1 MKVILALGN
10 PGDKYA
16 QTRHNAGF
24 LVIDQLAAG
33 QSAQF
38 SNKPKF
44 FADIAELNSFTVN
57 SSASAKPPVI
67 IIPREKILLVKP
79 TTYYNEVG
87 IAARALM
94 DFYKLTLDDLL
105 IIHDDTDLDFGKI
118 RVRKGGRDAGS
129 NGLKSLHAHI
139 GSDFWHIR
147 IGTDNLLRRQ
157 VSTDRFVMMNFNSD
171 ELTILK
177 NWTIPTAQT
186 MIHDFLSDHIS
197 AISVKL

>member
-10 PGDKYA
+10 PGDKYTY
-16 QTRHNAGF
+16 TRHNAGF
-24 LVIDQLAAG
+24 LVVDQLAAG

-44 FADIAELNSFTVN
+44 FADIAELNSVKLASTADAK
-57 SSASAKPPVI
+57 SSTASPQ
-67 IIPREKILLVKP
+67 EKVLLVKP

-94 DFYKLTLDDLL
+94 DFYKLTLDDVL

-139 GSDFWHIR
+139 GADFWHIR

-157 VSTDRFVMMNFNSD
+157 IGDVDFVLSKFNAD
-171 ELTILK
+171 EQKILRD
-177 NWTIPTAQT
+177 WTIPESIKLIGT
-186 MIHDFLSDHIS
+186 FLDDTIEPL
-197 AISVKL
+197 SVKL

>member
-10 PGDKYA
+10 PGEKYTY
-16 QTRHNAGF
+16 TRHNAGF

-33 QSAQF
+33 QSAHF

-44 FADIAELNSFTVN
+44 FADIAELNNVKL
-57 SSASAKPPVI
+57 ASTANAKSRTASPQ
-67 IIPREKILLVKP
+67 EKVLLVKP

-105 IIHDDTDLDFGKI
+105 IIHDDTALDFGKI
-118 RVRKGGRDAGS
+118 RVRKGGESAGN
-129 NGLKSLHAHI
+129 NGLKSLHRHV

-157 VSTDRFVMMNFNSD
+157 IGDVDFVLSKFNAD
-171 ELTILK
+171 ERTILQ
-177 NWTIPTAQT
+177 NWVIPESINLIEKFLNETIEPFS
-186 MIHDFLSDHIS
+186 I
-197 AISVKL
+197 KL

>member
-10 PGDKYA
+10 PGEKYVH
-16 QTRHNAGF
+16 TRHNAGF

-44 FADIAELNSFTVN
+44 FADIAELNSFTVD
-57 SSASAKPPVI
+57 SAASTKSHTT
-67 IIPREKILLVKP
+67 IPQEKILLVKP

-87 IAARALM
+87 IAARAIL
-94 DFYKLTLDDLL
+94 DFYKLALDNLL

-118 RVRKGGRDAGS
+118 RIRKGGRDAGS

-157 VSTDRFVMMNFNSD
+157 IGDVDFVLSKFNAD
-171 ELTILK
+171 EQKILRD
-177 NWTIPTAQT
+177 WTIPESIKLIST
-186 MIHDFLSDHIS
+186 FLDDTIEPLSI
-197 AISVKL
+197 KL

>member
-10 PGDKYA
+10 PGEKYVH
-16 QTRHNAGF
+16 TRHNAGF
-24 LVIDQLAAG
+24 LVIDYLAAG

-44 FADIAELNSFTVN
+44 SANIAELNMSG
-57 SSASAKPPVI
+57 
-67 IIPREKILLVKP
+67 EKILLVKP

-87 IAARALM
+87 IAARAIL
-94 DFYKLTLDDLL
+94 DFYKLTLDDVL
-105 IIHDDTDLDFGKI
+105 IIHDDTALDFGKI

-129 NGLKSLHAHI
+129 NGLKSLHTHI

-157 VSTDRFVMMNFNSD
+157 IGDVDFVLSKFNAD
-171 ELTILK
+171 EQKILRD
-177 NWTIPTAQT
+177 WTIPESIKLIGT
-186 MIHDFLSDHIS
+186 FLDGTIEPL
-197 AISVKL
+197 SVKL

>member
-10 PGDKYA
+10 PGEKYVH
-16 QTRHNAGF
+16 TRHNAGF
-24 LVIDQLAAG
+24 LVVDQLAAEQG
-33 QSAQF
+33 VQF

-44 FADIAELNSFTVN
+44 SADIAELNMSG
-57 SSASAKPPVI
+57 
-67 IIPREKILLVKP
+67 EKILLVKP

-87 IAARALM
+87 ISARAIL
-94 DFYKLTLDDLL
+94 DFYKLTPDDLL
-105 IIHDDTDLDFGKI
+105 IIHDDTALDFGKI

-157 VSTDRFVMMNFNSD
+157 IGDVDFVLSKFNAD
-171 ELTILK
+171 EQKILRD
-177 NWTIPTAQT
+177 WTIPESIKLIGT
-186 MIHDFLSDHIS
+186 FLDDTIEPL
-197 AISVKL
+197 SVKL

>member
-16 QTRHNAGF
+16 YTRHNAGF

-44 FADIAELNSFTVN
+44 SADIAELNMSG
-57 SSASAKPPVI
+57 
-67 IIPREKILLVKP
+67 EKILLVKP

-87 IAARALM
+87 IAARAIL

-105 IIHDDTDLDFGKI
+105 IIHDDTALDFGKI

-157 VSTDRFVMMNFNSD
+157 IGDVDFVLSKFNAD
-171 ELTILK
+171 EQKILRDWTSPEAIKLIGTFLDDTIE
-177 NWTIPTAQT
+177 P
-186 MIHDFLSDHIS
+186 
-197 AISVKL
+197 ISVKL

>member
-10 PGDKYA
+10 PGEKYTY
-16 QTRHNAGF
+16 TRHNAGF
-24 LVIDQLAAG
+24 LIIDQLAAG

-44 FADIAELNSFTVN
+44 FSDIAELNVSG
-57 SSASAKPPVI
+57 
-67 IIPREKILLVKP
+67 EKILLVKP
-79 TTYYNEVG
+79 NTYYNEVG

-94 DFYKLTLDDLL
+94 DFYKLTLDDVL
-105 IIHDDTDLDFGKI
+105 IIHDDTALDFGKI

-157 VSTDRFVMMNFNSD
+157 IGDVDFVLSKFNAD
-171 ELTILK
+171 EQKILRD
-177 NWTIPTAQT
+177 WTIPESIKLIGT
-186 MIHDFLSDHIS
+186 FLDDTIEPL
-197 AISVKL
+197 SVKL

>member
-10 PGDKYA
+10 PGEKYVH
-16 QTRHNAGF
+16 TRHNAGF
-24 LVIDQLAAG
+24 LIIDHLAAG
-33 QSAQF
+33 QSAHF

-44 FADIAELNSFTVN
+44 FADIAELNNVKL
-57 SSASAKPPVI
+57 ASTANTKSRTTSPQ
-67 IIPREKILLVKP
+67 EKVLLVKP

-87 IAARALM
+87 VAARALL
-94 DFYKLTLDDLL
+94 DFYKLTLDDVL

-177 NWTIPTAQT
+177 KWAIPTAQT

>member
-10 PGDKYA
+10 PGEKYVH
-16 QTRHNAGF
+16 TRHNAGF
-24 LVIDQLAAG
+24 LVVDQLAAEQG
-33 QSAQF
+33 VQF

-44 FADIAELNSFTVN
+44 SADIAELNMSG
-57 SSASAKPPVI
+57 
-67 IIPREKILLVKP
+67 EKILLVKP

-87 IAARALM
+87 ISARAIL

-105 IIHDDTDLDFGKI
+105 IIHDDTALDFGKI

-157 VSTDRFVMMNFNSD
+157 IGDVDFVLSKFNAD
-171 ELTILK
+171 EQKILRD
-177 NWTIPTAQT
+177 WTIPESIKLIGT
-186 MIHDFLSDHIS
+186 FLDDTIEPL
-197 AISVKL
+197 SVKL

>member
-10 PGDKYA
+10 PGEKYA
-16 QTRHNAGF
+16 YTRHNAGF
-24 LVIDQLAAG
+24 LIIDQLAAG

-44 FADIAELNSFTVN
+44 FADIAELNMSG
-57 SSASAKPPVI
+57 
-67 IIPREKILLVKP
+67 EKILLVKP
-79 TTYYNEVG
+79 TTYYNKAG
-87 IAARALM
+87 ISARAIL

-105 IIHDDTDLDFGKI
+105 IIHDDTALDFGKI

-157 VSTDRFVMMNFNSD
+157 IGDVDFVLSKFNTDERK
-171 ELTILK
+171 ILRD
-177 NWTIPTAQT
+177 WTIPEAIKLIGT
-186 MIHDFLSDHIS
+186 FLDGTIEPL
-197 AISVKL
+197 SVKL

>member
-10 PGDKYA
+10 PGEKYVH
-16 QTRHNAGF
+16 TRHNAGF

-44 FADIAELNSFTVN
+44 FADIAELNNVKL
-57 SSASAKPPVI
+57 ASTANTKSRTTSPQ
-67 IIPREKILLVKP
+67 EKVLLVKP

-87 IAARALM
+87 VAARTLL
-94 DFYKLTLDDLL
+94 DFYKLTLDDVL
-105 IIHDDTDLDFGKI
+105 IIHDDTALDFGKI
-118 RVRKGGRDAGS
+118 RVCKGGRDAGS
-129 NGLKSLHAHI
+129 NGLKSLHTHI

-157 VSTDRFVMMNFNSD
+157 IGDVDFVLSKFNTDER
-171 ELTILK
+171 TILRD
-177 NWTIPTAQT
+177 WTIPESIKLIGT
-186 MIHDFLSDHIS
+186 FLDDTIEPL
-197 AISVKL
+197 SVKL

>member
-10 PGDKYA
+10 PGDKYTN
-16 QTRHNAGF
+16 TRHNAGF
-24 LVIDQLAAG
+24 LTIDKFAAELNVN
-33 QSAQF
+33 F
-38 SNKPKF
+38 INKPKF
-44 FADIAELNSFTVN
+44 AADIAELNISG
-57 SSASAKPPVI
+57 
-67 IIPREKILLVKP
+67 EKILLVKP
-79 TTYYNEVG
+79 NTYYNEVG
-87 IAARALM
+87 IAARAIM

-157 VSTDRFVMMNFNSD
+157 IGDVDFVLSKFNAD
-171 ELTILK
+171 EQKILRD
-177 NWTIPTAQT
+177 WTIPESIKLIGT
-186 MIHDFLSDHIS
+186 FLDDTIEPL
-197 AISVKL
+197 SVKL

>member
-1 MKVILALGN
+1 MKGILALGN
-10 PGDKYA
+10 PGEKYVY
-16 QTRHNAGF
+16 TRHNAGF
-24 LVIDQLAAG
+24 LIIDQLAAG

-44 FADIAELNSFTVN
+44 SADIAELNMSG
-57 SSASAKPPVI
+57 
-67 IIPREKILLVKP
+67 EKILLVKP

-87 IAARALM
+87 ISARAILG
-94 DFYKLTLDDLL
+94 FYKLTLNDLL

-139 GSDFWHIR
+139 GADFWHIR

-157 VSTDRFVMMNFNSD
+157 IGDVDFVLSKFNAD
-171 ELTILK
+171 EQKILRD
-177 NWTIPTAQT
+177 WTIPESIKLIGT
-186 MIHDFLSDHIS
+186 FLDDTIEPL
-197 AISVKL
+197 SVKL

>member
-10 PGDKYA
+10 PGEKYVH
-16 QTRHNAGF
+16 TRHNAGF
-24 LVIDQLAAG
+24 LVIDQLAAEQG
-33 QSAQF
+33 AQF

-44 FADIAELNSFTVN
+44 FADIAELNMSG
-57 SSASAKPPVI
+57 
-67 IIPREKILLVKP
+67 EKILLVKP

-87 IAARALM
+87 ISARAIL
-94 DFYKLTLDDLL
+94 DFYKSTLDDLL
-105 IIHDDTDLDFGKI
+105 IIHDDTALDFGKI

-177 NWTIPTAQT
+177 NWAIPTAQT

>member
-10 PGDKYA
+10 PGEKYA
-16 QTRHNAGF
+16 YTRHNTGF
-24 LVIDQLAAG
+24 LVIDQLAAE
-33 QSAQF
+33 QNAQF

-44 FADIAELNSFTVN
+44 FADIAELNMSG
-57 SSASAKPPVI
+57 
-67 IIPREKILLVKP
+67 EKILLVKP

-87 IAARALM
+87 ISARAIL

-157 VSTDRFVMMNFNSD
+157 IGDVDFVLSKFNAD
-171 ELTILK
+171 EQKILRD
-177 NWTIPTAQT
+177 WTIPESIKLIGT
-186 MIHDFLSDHIS
+186 FLDDTIEPL
-197 AISVKL
+197 SVKL

>member
-10 PGDKYA
+10 PGEKYVH
-16 QTRHNAGF
+16 TRHNAGF
-24 LVIDQLAAG
+24 LVIDHLAAG
-33 QSAQF
+33 QSAHF

-44 FADIAELNSFTVN
+44 SADIAELNSFTVD
-57 SSASAKPPVI
+57 SAASTKLPI
-67 IIPREKILLVKP
+67 TIPREKIFLVKP

-105 IIHDDTDLDFGKI
+105 VIHDDTDLDFGKI
-118 RVRKGGRDAGS
+118 RVRRGGESAGN
-129 NGLKSLHAHI
+129 NGLKSLHRHV

-157 VSTDRFVMMNFNSD
+157 IGDVDFVLSKFNAD
-171 ELTILK
+171 EQKILRD
-177 NWTIPTAQT
+177 WTIPESIKLIGT
-186 MIHDFLSDHIS
+186 FLGGTIEPL
-197 AISVKL
+197 SVKL

>member
-10 PGDKYA
+10 PGEKYVH
-16 QTRHNAGF
+16 TRHNAGF
-24 LVIDQLAAG
+24 LVVNQLAAEQG
-33 QSAQF
+33 AQF

-67 IIPREKILLVKP
+67 IPREKILLVKP

-87 IAARALM
+87 ISTRALM
-94 DFYKLTLDDLL
+94 DFYKLTLDDVL

-139 GSDFWHIR
+139 GADFWHIR
-147 IGTDNLLRRQ
+147 IGTDNLLRWQ
-157 VSTDRFVMMNFNSD
+157 IGDVDFVLSKFNAD
-171 ELTILK
+171 ERTILRD
-177 NWTIPTAQT
+177 WTIPEAIKLIGT
-186 MIHDFLSDHIS
+186 FLDDTIEPLSI
-197 AISVKL
+197 KL

>member
-10 PGDKYA
+10 PGDKYTY
-16 QTRHNAGF
+16 TRHNAGF
-24 LVIDQLAAG
+24 LVVDQLAAG

-44 FADIAELNSFTVN
+44 FADIAELNSVKLASTADAK
-57 SSASAKPPVI
+57 SSTASPQ
-67 IIPREKILLVKP
+67 EKVLLVKP
-79 TTYYNEVG
+79 TTYYNKVG
-87 IAARALM
+87 VAARALM

-118 RVRKGGRDAGS
+118 RIRKGGRDAGS

-171 ELTILK
+171 ELNILK
-177 NWTIPTAQT
+177 NWTIPTAQI
-186 MIHDFLSDHIS
+186 MIHDFLSDQIS

>member
-10 PGDKYA
+10 PGDKYTY
-16 QTRHNAGF
+16 TRHNAGF
-24 LVIDQLAAG
+24 LVVDQLAAEQG
-33 QSAQF
+33 AQF

-44 FADIAELNSFTVN
+44 FADIAELNNVKL
-57 SSASAKPPVI
+57 ASTANTKSRTTSPQ
-67 IIPREKILLVKP
+67 EKVLLVKP

-87 IAARALM
+87 VAARALL
-94 DFYKLTLDDLL
+94 DFYKLTLDDVL

-186 MIHDFLSDHIS
+186 MIHNFLSDHIS

>member
-10 PGDKYA
+10 PGEKYVH
-16 QTRHNAGF
+16 TRHNAGF

-44 FADIAELNSFTVN
+44 FADIAELNSFTVD
-57 SSASAKPPVI
+57 SAASAKPPVT
-67 IIPREKILLVKP
+67 IPREKILLVKP

-87 IAARALM
+87 IAARAIL

-157 VSTDRFVMMNFNSD
+157 IGDVDFVLSKFNTDER
-171 ELTILK
+171 TILRD
-177 NWTIPTAQT
+177 WTIPEAIKLIST
-186 MIHDFLSDHIS
+186 FLDDTIEPL
-197 AISVKL
+197 SVKF

>member
-10 PGDKYA
+10 PGEKYA
-16 QTRHNAGF
+16 YTRHNAGF

-44 FADIAELNSFTVN
+44 FADIAELRDFTVN
-57 SSASAKPPVI
+57 SAASTKPPVT
-67 IIPREKILLVKP
+67 IPREKILLVKP

-94 DFYKLTLDDLL
+94 DFYKLTLDDVL
-105 IIHDDTDLDFGKI
+105 IIHDDTALDFGKI
-118 RVRKGGRDAGS
+118 RVRKGGESAGN
-129 NGLKSLHAHI
+129 NGLKSLHQHI
-139 GSDFWHIR
+139 GENFWHIR

-157 VSTDRFVMMNFNSD
+157 IGDVDFVLSKFNAD
-171 ELTILK
+171 EQKILRD
-177 NWTIPTAQT
+177 WTVPE
-186 MIHDFLSDHIS
+186 
-197 AISVKL
+197 SVKLIEKFLDGTIEPFSIKL

>member
-10 PGDKYA
+10 PGEKYVH
-16 QTRHNAGF
+16 TRHNAGF
-24 LVIDQLAAG
+24 LIIDHLAAG
-33 QSAQF
+33 QSAHF

-44 FADIAELNSFTVN
+44 FADIAELNSFTVD
-57 SSASAKPPVI
+57 SAASTKSHTT
-67 IIPREKILLVKP
+67 IPQGKILLVKP

-87 IAARALM
+87 IAARAIM

-105 IIHDDTDLDFGKI
+105 IIHD
-118 RVRKGGRDAGS
+118 
-129 NGLKSLHAHI
+129 
-139 GSDFWHIR
+139 R

>member
-10 PGDKYA
+10 PGEKYTY
-16 QTRHNAGF
+16 TRHNAGF
-24 LVIDQLAAG
+24 LVVDQLAAG

-44 FADIAELNSFTVN
+44 FSDIAELNVSG
-57 SSASAKPPVI
+57 
-67 IIPREKILLVKP
+67 EKILLVKP
-79 TTYYNEVG
+79 TTYYNEIG
-87 IAARALM
+87 IAARAIL

-139 GSDFWHIR
+139 GADFWHIR

-177 NWTIPTAQT
+177 NWAIPTAQT

>member
-10 PGDKYA
+10 PGEKYVH
-16 QTRHNAGF
+16 TRHNAGF
-24 LVIDQLAAG
+24 LAIDQLAAEQG
-33 QSAQF
+33 AQF

-44 FADIAELNSFTVN
+44 FADIAELNNVKL
-57 SSASAKPPVI
+57 ASTANTKSRTTSPQ
-67 IIPREKILLVKP
+67 EKVLLVKP

-87 IAARALM
+87 VAARALL
-94 DFYKLTLDDLL
+94 DFYKLTLDDVL

-177 NWTIPTAQT
+177 KWAIPTAQT

>member
-10 PGDKYA
+10 PGNKYTY
-16 QTRHNAGF
+16 TRHNAGF
-24 LVIDQLAAG
+24 LVADHLAAQ

-44 FADIAELNSFTVN
+44 SADIAELNMSG
-57 SSASAKPPVI
+57 
-67 IIPREKILLVKP
+67 EKILLVKP

-87 IAARALM
+87 TAARALM
-94 DFYKLTLDDLL
+94 DFYKLTLADLL
-105 IIHDDTDLDFGKI
+105 IVHDDTDLDFGKI

-186 MIHDFLSDHIS
+186 VIHDFLSDQIS

>member
-10 PGDKYA
+10 PGEKYVH
-16 QTRHNAGF
+16 TRHNAGF
-24 LVIDQLAAG
+24 LVVNQFAAE
-33 QSAQF
+33 QSAHF

-44 FADIAELNSFTVN
+44 FADIAELNSFTVDSAASTN
-57 SSASAKPPVI
+57 SHTIV
-67 IIPREKILLVKP
+67 PREKILLVKP

-87 IAARALM
+87 ISARAIL
-94 DFYKLTLDDLL
+94 DFYKLTLADLL

-139 GSDFWHIR
+139 GADFWHIR

-177 NWTIPTAQT
+177 NWAIPTART

>member
-10 PGDKYA
+10 PGEKYA
-16 QTRHNAGF
+16 HTRHNAGF
-24 LVIDQLAAG
+24 LVVDQLAAEQG
-33 QSAQF
+33 AQF

-57 SSASAKPPVI
+57 SSASAKPPV

-105 IIHDDTDLDFGKI
+105 IIHDDTALDFGKI
-118 RVRKGGRDAGS
+118 RIRKGGRDAGS

-157 VSTDRFVMMNFNSD
+157 IGDVDFVLSKFNAD
-171 ELTILK
+171 ERIILRD
-177 NWTIPTAQT
+177 WTIPESIKLIGT
-186 MIHDFLSDHIS
+186 FLDDTIEPL
-197 AISVKL
+197 SVKL

>member
-10 PGDKYA
+10 PGEKYA
-16 QTRHNAGF
+16 HTRHNAGF
-24 LVIDQLAAG
+24 LVIDQLATEQGAH
-33 QSAQF
+33 F

-44 FADIAELNSFTVN
+44 FADIAELNMSG
-57 SSASAKPPVI
+57 
-67 IIPREKILLVKP
+67 EKILLVKP

-105 IIHDDTDLDFGKI
+105 IIHDDTALDFGKI
-118 RVRKGGRDAGS
+118 RIRKGGRDAGS

-157 VSTDRFVMMNFNSD
+157 IGDVDFVISKFNAD
-171 ELTILK
+171 ERIILR
-177 NWTIPTAQT
+177 NWTIPESIKLIGT
-186 MIHDFLSDHIS
+186 FLDNTIEPLSI
-197 AISVKL
+197 KL

>member
-10 PGDKYA
+10 PGEKYTY
-16 QTRHNAGF
+16 TRHNAGF
-24 LVIDQLAAG
+24 LVVDQLAAE
-33 QSAQF
+33 QSVQF

-44 FADIAELNSFTVN
+44 FADIAELNMSG
-57 SSASAKPPVI
+57 
-67 IIPREKILLVKP
+67 EKILLVKP

-87 IAARALM
+87 ISARAIL

-105 IIHDDTDLDFGKI
+105 IIHDDTALDFGKI
-118 RVRKGGRDAGS
+118 RVRRGGRDAGS
-129 NGLKSLHAHI
+129 NGLKSLHTHI
-139 GSDFWHIR
+139 GADFWHIR

-177 NWTIPTAQT
+177 NWAIPTVRT

>member
-10 PGDKYA
+10 PGEKYA
-16 QTRHNAGF
+16 YTRHNAGF
-24 LVIDQLAAG
+24 LAIDQLAAE
-33 QSAQF
+33 QNAHF

-44 FADIAELNSFTVN
+44 FADIAELNMSG
-57 SSASAKPPVI
+57 
-67 IIPREKILLVKP
+67 EKILLVKP

-87 IAARALM
+87 IAARAIL

-157 VSTDRFVMMNFNSD
+157 IGDVDFVLSKFNAD
-171 ELTILK
+171 EQKILRD
-177 NWTIPTAQT
+177 WTIPESIKLIGT
-186 MIHDFLSDHIS
+186 FLDDTIEPL
-197 AISVKL
+197 SVKL

>member
-10 PGDKYA
+10 PGEKYVH
-16 QTRHNAGF
+16 TRHNAGF
-24 LVIDQLAAG
+24 LVIDQFAAE
-33 QSAQF
+33 QNAHF
-38 SNKPKF
+38 SNKSKF
-44 FADIAELNSFTVN
+44 FADIAELNSFTVDSAANAN
-57 SSASAKPPVI
+57 SHTIV
-67 IIPREKILLVKP
+67 PREKILLVKP

-105 IIHDDTDLDFGKI
+105 IIHDDTALDFGKI

-139 GSDFWHIR
+139 DSDFWHIR

-177 NWTIPTAQT
+177 NWAIPTAQT